1 MKQRLN
7 PETWAAGVAS
17 VVREFVDRR
26 LGDVLPRVADM
37 AGRVADLDGR
47 LRALPDVDARMA
59 ELTHAYTVGL
69 EQRLA
74 ALPTPPGAD
83 DIRAAVDA
91 GVAGYVDRLTA
102 VEARPVVDPDDL
114 RALGAEIVAVRTTV
128 EALPPPLSEDAVR
141 PWVAAVVEHRT
152 EPLNGRMAALEA
164 RPAPPVPDLWG
175 VDAATVERHLRTT
188 LGLSHG

>member
-26 LGDVLPRVADM
+26 LGDVLPKVADM
-37 AGRVADLDGR
+37 AGRVAELEGRPVVSPGTLAGVTDGLR
-47 LRALPDVDARMA
+47 LLEERMA
-59 ELTHAYTVGL
+59 
-69 EQRLA
+69 RL
-74 ALPTPPGAD
+74 PVPPSAE

-128 EALPPPLSEDAVR
+128 ERLPPPLSEDAVR
-141 PWVAAVVEHRT
+141 PWVTAVVDNRT
-152 EPLNGRMAALEA
+152 GPLDGRMAALET
-164 RPAPPVPDLWG
+164 RPDPPPPDLWG
-175 VDAATVERHLRTT
+175 VDAATVERRLRAT